1 MRKFE
6 NSAQYS
12 GRRVD
17 GVVEGVEVD
26 VYRREVDVYGVAE
39 GVGRRCRRGVNE
51 KDSGV
56 RRLRAAQTEC
66 RGAVQRRSCSIDTGR

>member
-1 MRKFE
+1 MFT
-6 NSAQYS
+6 AAL
-12 GRRVD
+12 D
-17 GVVEGVEVD
+17 GVDDGEVD

-39 GVGRRCRRGVNE
+39 GVEVDVYRGVNE